1 MRLFIFL
8 IASSIFTGLSA
19 QTIKKGADE
28 IPVTSAV
35 PFMRIPLDARAAGMG
50 DIGVATSPDNNSDYH
65 NPSKYAFMTHRAGFA
80 INYSP
85 WLRQLVDDIHLI
97 GANAYFTPGKIG
109 KEDELGMFN
118 VGLRYFSLGK
128 IEFTG
133 PQGQYLG
140 PYNPNEL
147 AINFGYSRKMSKK
160 FGIGV
165 SFKYIY
171 SNLVG
176 GFGGN
181 NSKAGNAGAMDL
193 STFYTTPIKLK
204 GDMKSR
210 INWGLNLSNI
220 GTKMNYSST
229 SSGDYLPANLATGV
243 SYIMDIDEFNQVAF
257 NFEVNKLMVP
267 TPDTPKAANDPTI
280 YDFKERSVPASILS
294 SFGDAPNGFSEEIKE
309 YIFQL
314 GVEYT
319 YSKLLSIRAGYFNE
333 NDAKG
338 GRNFLTAGIGLKYTN
353 FIINFSYLIPTSS
366 SRNPLDNTMRFSM
379 LFNFQEKEG
388 AEGSK
393 APKKPYVSKS
403 KLKPLPGAT
412 PPGSEASPT
421 PRENKDKV
429 DVPEVDPK

>member
-1 MRLFIFL
+1 MRLFIVL
-8 IASSIFTGLSA
+8 IASSIFTSLSA

-35 PFMRIPLDARAAGMG
+35 PFMRIPLDARSAGMG
-50 DIGVATSPDNNSDYH
+50 DVGVATSPDNNSDYH
-65 NPSKYAFMTHRAGFA
+65 NPAKYAFMTHRTGFA

-97 GANAYFTPGKIG
+97 GANAYFTPSKPG
-109 KEDELGMFN
+109 KEDDLGMFN

-147 AINFGYSRKMSKK
+147 AFNFGYSRKMSKK

-181 NSKAGNAGAMDL
+181 NSKAGHAGAMDL
-193 STFYTTPIKLK
+193 SSFYTTPIKLK
-204 GDMKSR
+204 GGMKSSL
-210 INWGLNLSNI
+210 NWGLNLSNI

-229 SSGDYLPANLATGV
+229 TSGDYLPANFATGV
-243 SYIMDIDEFNQVAF
+243 GYTLQVDEFNEVAF
-257 NFEVNKLMVP
+257 NFEINKLMVP
-267 TPDTPKAANDPTI
+267 TPDTAKSANDPNI
-280 YDFKERSVPASILS
+280 YDFKERSVPASILG
-294 SFGDAPNGFSEEIKE
+294 SFGDAPNGFSEELKE

-314 GVEYT
+314 GLEYT
-319 YSKLLSIRAGYFNE
+319 YSKLLSVRAGYFNE

-338 GRNFLTAGIGLKYTN
+338 GRNFITAGVGLKYTN

-388 AEGSK
+388 ESSK
-393 APKKPYVSKS
+393 STTKKPYVSKS
-403 KLKPLPGAT
+403 KLKEVPPSPNPGT
-412 PPGSEASPT
+412 GIT
-421 PRENKDKV
+421 PREDKV
-429 DVPEVDPK
+429 DVPQVDPK